1 MITIIDFSY
10 NRSSLSKMF
19 LKIKKIPKVNW
30 TSDKPHNLKPKF
42 STFFFLCFGL
52 ILFGLGEALIV
63 TASIGVSPW
72 FVLHQGLSF
81 ISGYSI
87 GITTFVVSL
96 VALLLWI
103 PLSQRPGI
111 GTIANAIIISIV
123 LDVILPFLPYPE
135 NYIFQLLQV
144 IIGILIIGIGSGY
157 YLAANLGPGPR
168 DGLMTG
174 LQRKTKQSFS
184 IIRSGIEISVVLV
197 GWYLGGIV
205 GIGTILY
212 ALTIGPSVSLGLY
225 IVGKIMK

>member
-1 MITIIDFSY
+1 
-10 NRSSLSKMF
+10 MF
-19 LKIKKIPKVNW
+19 NKLKLIFTVKKIPILSWSSKQELNY
-30 TSDKPHNLKPKF
+30 KPNVL
-42 STFFFLCFGL
+42 TLYYLTFGL

-96 VALLLWI
+96 VVLLLWI

-123 LDVILPFLPYPE
+123 LDVTLPFLPYPE

>member
-1 MITIIDFSY
+1 
-10 NRSSLSKMF
+10 MF
-19 LKIKKIPKVNW
+19 NKLKLIFTVKKIPILSWSSKQELNY
-30 TSDKPHNLKPKF
+30 KPNVL
-42 STFFFLCFGL
+42 SLYYLVFGL

-96 VALLLWI
+96 VVLLLWI

-123 LDVILPFLPYPE
+123 LDVTLPFLPYPE